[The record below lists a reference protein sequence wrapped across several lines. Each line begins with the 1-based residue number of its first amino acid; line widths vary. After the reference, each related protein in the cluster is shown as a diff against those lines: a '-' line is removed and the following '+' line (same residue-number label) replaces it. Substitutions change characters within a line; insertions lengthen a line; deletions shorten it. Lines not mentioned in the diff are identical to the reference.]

1 MANRDVVAAQ
11 KIGACYLA
19 MKKGLDLGP
28 WSRGVSA
35 EEVEQGTHAGP
46 VLKYVLTSYA
56 NGTYF
61 SNASSRPMKAEHL
74 LFGGSQYITLNARD
88 YDIHI
93 YHQHQQQYH
102 EQ

>member
-74 LFGGSQYITLNARD
+74 LFGGSQYITLNAHD
-88 YDIHI
+88 NDIHI
-93 YHQHQQQYH
+93 SQQ
-102 EQ
+102 

>member
-35 EEVEQGTHAGP
+35 EAVKRGTYAGP
-46 VLKYVLTSYA
+46 VLKRVLTSYA
-56 NGTYF
+56 GKEYF
-61 SNASSRPMKAEHL
+61 SNASSRSMQAEHL

-88 YDIHI
+88 Y
-93 YHQHQQQYH
+93 
-102 EQ
+102 